1 MPTKKQLDLNLLT
14 SIEVHR
20 PWLVFGGKPRMLFTK
35 FTSLVRVAAFCGACL
50 VHSGALFAQAPAG
63 PLPPSQPLPPPKPAP
78 PPTKRPEVPARTT
91 LAGFWK
97 LNTEQSDDLQR
108 KLEEARQTRA
118 GSGGGPGGMPG
129 GGGPGGNGRIGIGLP
144 GQYPGSGGGGN
155 GPWGGPG
162 SGGGSGGDVSETTE
176 RMKELIRPEYSQLI
190 DLGSAEVDSTNEHG
204 DKVTFF
210 TDGRKIQKSKN
221 EPAQEVSAH
230 WNGPQLVTEEKTPQ
244 GRRMSRTFELSS
256 DGKQFYET
264 WHIENGRS
272 GSIIVIRYVYDA
284 AMQD

>member
-1 MPTKKQLDLNLLT
+1 
-14 SIEVHR
+14 
-20 PWLVFGGKPRMLFTK
+20 
-35 FTSLVRVAAFCGACL
+35 
-50 VHSGALFAQAPAG
+50 
-63 PLPPSQPLPPPKPAP
+63 
-78 PPTKRPEVPARTT
+78 
-91 LAGFWK
+91 
-97 LNTEQSDDLQR
+97 
-108 KLEEARQTRA
+108 
-118 GSGGGPGGMPG
+118 GGGPGGMPG
-129 GGGPGGNGRIGIGLP
+129 GGGSGGNGRIGIGLP

-162 SGGGSGGDVSETTE
+162 SGMGSGGEVSETTE
-176 RMKELIRPEYSQLI
+176 RMKDLIRPEYSQLI
-190 DLGSAEVDSTNEHG
+190 DLGSSEVDSTNEHG

-221 EPAQEVSAH
+221 EPAQEVSAR
-230 WNGPQLVTEEKTPQ
+230 WNGPQLVTDEKTPQ

-284 AMQD
+284 AMQ

>member
-1 MPTKKQLDLNLLT
+1 M
-14 SIEVHR
+14 
-20 PWLVFGGKPRMLFTK
+20 
-35 FTSLVRVAAFCGACL
+35 
-50 VHSGALFAQAPAG
+50 
-63 PLPPSQPLPPPKPAP
+63 
-78 PPTKRPEVPARTT
+78 
-91 LAGFWK
+91 
-97 LNTEQSDDLQR
+97 
-108 KLEEARQTRA
+108 
-118 GSGGGPGGMPG
+118 
-129 GGGPGGNGRIGIGLP
+129 
-144 GQYPGSGGGGN
+144 
-155 GPWGGPG
+155 
-162 SGGGSGGDVSETTE
+162 SETTE

-190 DLGSAEVDSTNEHG
+190 DLGSSEVDSTNEHG

-221 EPAQEVSAH
+221 EPAQEVSAR
-230 WNGPQLVTEEKTPQ
+230 WNGPQLVTDEKTPQ